1 MLTPKAA
8 VKPQV
13 NRLFGIGPIDRL
25 EERSDFHPDAQ
36 FLLQFPAQTLL
47 KGLVSVSL
55 AAGKLPQTTQMIAR
69 LSLGDEQAS
78 LAKNQTCRHFDE
90 RCFHG
95 AVRRDRA
102 P

>member
-1 MLTPKAA
+1 MLTPETT

-13 NRLFGIGPIDRL
+13 DRLFGIGPIDRL

-55 AAGKLPQTTQMIAR
+55 AAGKLPQTAQMIAR
-69 LSLGDEQAS
+69 LALGEEQAS
-78 LAKNQTCRHFDE
+78 LAKNQSRRHFDD
-90 RCFHG
+90 RGLHDD
-95 AVRRDRA
+95 AKRDRA